1 MLGNRTAKAARSKL
15 GSRTAKLEAATKAAA
30 ATQGNMNAA
39 RNAQSKY
46 EAAGCEALKATM
58 DKVKLS
64 TFGRLK
70 AVGTLGFGAFKKGA
84 SVGNVAAAQV
94 AKAQKQV
101 VNAHKAAAAATN
113 ASAKFAQRVQANAR
127 AAANAAQKRAN
138 NAKTAAEEKAGNAA
152 KAAAEAQAL
161 LAGQAVRAAEGA
173 ATTVAAA
180 AAPIAA
186 VSANIPKPVA
196 APPLT
201 PQNDNPGAPATRRSR
216 RSSRRNRH

>member
-1 MLGNRTAKAARSKL
+1 
-15 GSRTAKLEAATKAAA
+15 
-30 ATQGNMNAA
+30 MNAA
-39 RNAQSKY
+39 SAAKEKY

-70 AVGTLGFGAFKKGA
+70 AVGTLGFGAFKKGV

-113 ASAKFAQRVQANAR
+113 ASAKFAQRVQANANT
-127 AAANAAQKRAN
+127 AAKAAQKRAN
-138 NAKTAAEEKAGNAA
+138 NAKTAAEQKAANAA

-161 LAGQAVRAAEGA
+161 LAGQAVKAAQGA
-173 ATTVAAA
+173 ATTVAAT
-180 AAPIAA
+180 AAPIAT
-186 VSANIPKPVA
+186 VSANIPKPVTV
-196 APPLT
+196 T
-201 PQNDNPGAPATRRSR
+201 PTAGAQNDNPGAPATRRSR